1 MKNRVFKKFYAIMKL
16 CRMHKPQLIIPF
28 GVVAAFLAVP
38 GKEIPD
44 LCKLFWVVM
53 ASTFGLMAGNA
64 FNGLTDIKLDKINP
78 RSFDRPL
85 VEGSLKVWEAVAV
98 VAVSV
103 VVTVIS
109 TAMIDPFYLLLL
121 PIPVVLSFAYSF
133 TKRFTFLCHMF
144 LAGVFAAVPV
154 AGWALFSS
162 WKDWRALIL
171 AGITFVWTVGYE
183 MIYSSQDVEY
193 DRQMNMKSVPSVFGV
208 RFALN
213 LCKVCYALMVPGF
226 ALLVFVTDAGWLFVV
241 GTAVSMV
248 LMPLQFLI
256 IKKYGMEKA
265 GVSFDL
271 NRIFALLIMAVTV
284 ADKFI
289 KWSI

>member
-1 MKNRVFKKFYAIMKL
+1 MISRFFKKLYAIIKL
-16 CRMHKPQLIIPF
+16 CRMNKPQLIIPF
-28 GVVAAFLAVP
+28 GVVAAFLASE
-38 GKEIPD
+38 GIPQIGR
-44 LCKLFWVVM
+44 LLWLVA

-85 VEGSLKVWEAVAV
+85 VEGSLKVWEAVTV
-98 VAVSV
+98 VAVCV
-103 VVTVIS
+103 AVTVFS
-109 TAMIDPFYLLLL
+109 TAMISPFYLLLL
-121 PIPVVLSFAYSF
+121 PIPVALSFAYSF

-144 LAGVFAAVPV
+144 LGGVFAAVPV

-162 WKDWRALIL
+162 WTDWRALIL

-208 RFALN
+208 KFALA

-226 ALLVFVTDAGWLFVV
+226 ALLVFVTDVGPVFVA
-241 GTAVSMV
+241 GTAVSL
-248 LMPLQFLI
+248 LMLPLQFVI
-256 IKKYGMEKA
+256 IKRYGMEKA

-271 NRIFALLIMAVTV
+271 NRFFAILIMLVTIG
-284 ADKFI
+284 DKLVNI
-289 KWSI
+289 